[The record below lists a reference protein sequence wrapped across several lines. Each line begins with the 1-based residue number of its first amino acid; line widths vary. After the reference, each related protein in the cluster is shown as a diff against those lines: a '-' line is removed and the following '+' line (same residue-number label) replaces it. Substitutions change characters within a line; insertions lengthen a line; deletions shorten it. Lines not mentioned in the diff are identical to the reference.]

1 MLLKE
6 EELRKEAVKISAY
19 LMAISARTAPK
30 SKGEDDI
37 EIVYVDGEE
46 KDRIAE
52 EMIKCGKEKNIYGF
66 IRDGESLRKSEAVLL
81 IGVFGGKPVKLN
93 CGACGMKCDELERA
107 EKKEGKDYRGP
118 NCAFKL
124 IDLGIAIGSA
134 VKLASVIN
142 VDNRVMYRIGTI
154 ARKLGYAKSD
164 VVMGIPL
171 SCTGKNPFFDRK
183 DEQNKQD
190 KSR

>member
-1 MLLKE
+1 MVLMKE
-6 EELRKEAVKISAY
+6 EDLRKEAVKISAY
-19 LMAISARTAPK
+19 LMSISARTAPK

-52 EMIKCGKEKNIYGF
+52 EMIRVGREKNIPGF
-66 IRDGESLRKSEAVLL
+66 VRDGEGLKKSEAVLL
-81 IGVFGGKPVKLN
+81 IGVFGTKPIKLN
-93 CGACGMKCDELERA
+93 CGACGMSCDELEKA
-107 EKKEGKDYRGP
+107 EKIEGKDYRGP

-134 VKLASVIN
+134 VKLASIIN
-142 VDNRVMYRIGTI
+142 VDNRIMYRIGTI
-154 ARKLGYAKSD
+154 ARKLGYAKAD

-171 SCTGKNPFFDRK
+171 ACTGKNPFFDRE
-183 DEQNKQD
+183 EQK
-190 KSR
+190 KKEKK